1 MVDLCHGEKGEIN
14 AVANLGLMI
23 KNFRP
28 FEVVHHLPG
37 RLRLYIPLLEGLP
50 SDWLIYKPDLLEIIK
65 LWEGIVDIELSVISG
80 RALICYD
87 SDLTNQA
94 QILQWLKT
102 LALLFY
108 GVYMDAP
115 FESKQQIAPFLKKMV
130 SKSRHLLQRKRRAR
144 KVA

>member
-1 MVDLCHGEKGEIN
+1 M
-14 AVANLGLMI
+14 GLMI

-37 RLRLYIPLLEGLP
+37 RLHLYIHLLEGLP

-65 LWEGIVDIELSVISG
+65 LREGIVDIELSVISG

-87 SDLTNQA
+87 SDQTNQT
-94 QILQWLKT
+94 QILQWLRT
-102 LALLFY
+102 LALMFY

-130 SKSRHLLQRKRRAR
+130 SKSLHLLQQKRHVR